1 MIIAHL
7 SDLHLDDGPRAE
19 DRVAAVM
26 AWLGGLARPLDA
38 IVVTGDIADH
48 GAASEYARA
57 AELLKHP
64 APVLVCPGNHDVR
77 PHFRTGLLGLAPSDS
92 PIDFSREI
100 DGVLFAMCDSTI
112 PGSGAGFLADSTLDW
127 LDGVLGAGD
136 GPAFVAFHHPPVA
149 VGVSLV
155 DAIRQSGEERLAAVL
170 RRHPRVVALLA
181 GHVHTGASTMFAG
194 VPLRIAPG
202 VVSQSLLPVEPG
214 GDRGWAA
221 GGPLDYE
228 RPPSL
233 LLHVLHDDGRV
244 TSHHRVVPF

>member
-7 SDLHLDDGPRAE
+7 SDLHLDDNPRAE
-19 DRVAAVM
+19 DRVAAV
-26 AWLGGLARPLDA
+26 LGYLADLAVDA
-38 IVVTGDIADH
+38 VVVTGDIADH

-77 PHFRTGLLGLAPSDS
+77 AAFRTGLLGLPASDG
-92 PIDFSREI
+92 PIDVAHEV

-112 PGSGAGFLADSTLDW
+112 PGRGAGFLADETLDW
-127 LDGVLGAGD
+127 LDGVLAGGD
-136 GPAFVAFHHPPVA
+136 GPAFVAFHHPPVE
-149 VGVSLV
+149 VGVALV
-155 DAIRQSGEERLAAVL
+155 DAIRQSGEDRLAAVL
-170 RRHPRVVALLA
+170 ARHPRVVALLA
-181 GHVHTGASTMFAG
+181 GHVHTGASTTFAG

-214 GDRGWAA
+214 AGRGWDE

-244 TSHHRVVPF
+244 TSHHRTVPF